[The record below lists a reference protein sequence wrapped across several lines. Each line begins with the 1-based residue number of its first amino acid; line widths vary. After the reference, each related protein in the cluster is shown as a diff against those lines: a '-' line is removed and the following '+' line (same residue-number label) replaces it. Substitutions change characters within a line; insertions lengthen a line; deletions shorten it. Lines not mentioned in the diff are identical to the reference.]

1 MGTNS
6 SQATALVT
14 VVLMGVSGSGKST
27 VAAELVGRTGWRFAE
42 GDDFHSAANV
52 AKMRAGDPL
61 TEADRMPWLDE
72 LAAWIG
78 ERESAGEQAIVTCS
92 ALRRS
97 YRDRLRAGHPSVYF
111 VGLVVAAE
119 ELAARLD
126 RRVGHYM
133 PGSLLASQ
141 LALYEP
147 LGEDEPGMTLD
158 ATAPPAE
165 IAAAVLRAV
174 SARER

>member
-6 SQATALVT
+6 MQATTLV
-14 VVLMGVSGSGKST
+14 VMGVSGSGKST
-27 VAAELVGRTGWRFAE
+27 VAAELVRLTGWPFAE

-61 TEADRMPWLDE
+61 TDADRKPWLDA

-78 ERESAGEQAIVTCS
+78 SRESAGESGIVTCS

-111 VGLVVAAE
+111 ICLAVPSS
-119 ELAARLD
+119 ELAARLE

-147 LGEDEPGMTLD
+147 LGEDEPGITLD
-158 ATAPPAE
+158 ATAPTPE

-174 SARER
+174 TPHRA

>member
-1 MGTNS
+1 METNP
-6 SQATALVT
+6 SQATAMVT

-27 VAAELVGRTGWRFAE
+27 VAAELVQLTGWRFAE

-61 TEADRMPWLDE
+61 TEADRLPWLDA

-78 ERESAGEQAIVTCS
+78 ERENAGQEAIVTCS

-97 YRDRLRAGHPSVYF
+97 YRDRLRTGHPSVYF
-111 VGLVVAAE
+111 VGLAVSAE

-133 PGSLLASQ
+133 PRSLLASQ

-147 LGEDEPGMTLD
+147 LDADEPGITLD

-165 IAAAVLRAV
+165 TAAAVLRAV
-174 SARER
+174 NAHLR